1 MTEHTK
7 EHLQDILDT
16 RKRGS
21 AESNRG
27 GGGARFGGGDVGGRC
42 RCAVIFRGAV

>member
-27 GGGARFGGGDVGGRC
+27 GGGRGLAGATSG
-42 RCAVIFRGAV
+42 GAVSVCGDFSGAV